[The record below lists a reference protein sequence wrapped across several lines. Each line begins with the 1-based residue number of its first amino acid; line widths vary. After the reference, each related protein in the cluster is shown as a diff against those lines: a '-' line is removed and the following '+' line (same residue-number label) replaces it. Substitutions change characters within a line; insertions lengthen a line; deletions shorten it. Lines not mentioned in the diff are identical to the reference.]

1 MTIAAELTPVNGA
14 RPIAAPRA
22 SVLVAIALAGVG
34 AAGCTLLV
42 ALTSDHLRE
51 PGVHGSLMAWA
62 SLPYIVAGVVAWWR
76 RPESRL
82 GLLMVAAGFAVFL
95 ASLSSAN
102 RALPFTVGIAFDLL
116 PAVLFLHTFLAFPT
130 GRLQRRSERALV
142 TAGYVTAFGVQ
153 LVGMALDGFG
163 PDNLLVLVSEPE
175 AAYSLLR
182 VQLVV
187 LSVFS
192 LAGIALLLDR
202 RRTMGWPLRASHALL
217 VDSFALVLVMIAF
230 LYLTAAFGMVS
241 GQIEFETIRRATFF
255 AIGLAPLAFLVGL
268 LRARLARSAT
278 GDLLVTLRSDP
289 DPAEL
294 QNALSRAVRDP
305 SLTLAYWLPE
315 FGTYSDAD
323 GQPVELPDANS
334 RRAVTLI
341 DREGAPVAALVHDP
355 SLEDEPE
362 LLNAVTAAA
371 GIALEHTRLHVELR
385 ARLEEL
391 RGSRA
396 RIVEAGHEERKRL
409 ERNLHDGAQQRLI
422 ALSLELSWLEERLE
436 GDPDAQARLE
446 QARHEIAVSLEELR
460 EVAHGLHPAVVS
472 GHGLAVAL
480 EQLAALAPVPVR
492 LTVHVGGRLP
502 EPLEVAAYYLVSE
515 SLANVGKYAQASS
528 VTVAVA
534 RRSDHVLVEV
544 RDDGVGGADT
554 EHGSGLRGLADR
566 VEALG
571 GRLRVWSP
579 RGGGTCV
586 RAEIPC
592 AP

>member
-1 MTIAAELTPVNGA
+1 MTIAAEVTPVNGA
-14 RPIAAPRA
+14 RRIAAPRA
-22 SVLVAIALAGVG
+22 SVLVAVAIAGLA
-34 AAGCTLLV
+34 AAACTLLL

-51 PGVHGSLMAWA
+51 PGVHGSLMVWG
-62 SLPYIVAGVVAWWR
+62 SLPYIVAGVIAWWR
-76 RPESRL
+76 RPESRF

-95 ASLSSAN
+95 SSLSSAN
-102 RALPFTVGIAFDLL
+102 RALPFTIGIAFDLL
-116 PAVLFLHTFLAFPT
+116 PAVLFLHVFLAFPT
-130 GRLQRRSERALV
+130 GRLEQRSERALV
-142 TAGYVTAFGVQ
+142 AAGYVIAFGFQ
-153 LVGMALDGFG
+153 FVGMALGGFG
-163 PDNLLVLVSEPE
+163 PDNLLELVSEPD

-187 LSVFS
+187 LSTIS
-192 LAGIALLLDR
+192 LAGIALLVVR
-202 RRTMGWPLRASHALL
+202 RRAMGRPLRASQALL

-230 LYLTAAFGMVS
+230 LFLSAAFGMVS

-268 LRARLARSAT
+268 LRARLARSAV
-278 GDLLVTLRSDP
+278 GDLLVTLRSNP
-289 DPAEL
+289 SPAEL
-294 QNALSRAVRDP
+294 RDALSRAVRDP
-305 SLTLAYWLPE
+305 SLTLAFWLPE
-315 FGTYSDAD
+315 FGTYSDTD

-341 DREGAPVAALVHDP
+341 DREGAPLAALVHDP

-362 LLNAVTAAA
+362 LLSAVTAAA

-396 RIVEAGHEERKRL
+396 RIVEAGRKERKRL

-422 ALSLELSWLEERLE
+422 ALSLELSWLEERLK
-436 GDPDAQARLE
+436 DDADARARLE
-446 QARHEIAVSLEELR
+446 LARHEIAVSLEELR

-534 RRSDHVLVEV
+534 RRNGHLLVEV

-554 EHGSGLRGLADR
+554 ESGSGLRGLADR

-579 RGGGTCV
+579 SGGGTCV